1 MPGVWGVKEN
11 LELQD
16 KKAQNTQSNL
26 NAWYQQE
33 LEKPYHQQCCISRVH
48 AVSHENTDHV
58 EDLSRGN
65 SCYILAKNLI
75 MFRTYPQDVSEAE
88 VKSNGQINLSGRFRR
103 EKYSGCGIVT
113 ADCFQPGFQTTEQK
127 DGESV
132 VPSDNGT
139 FTALNQEA
147 TVTKDT

>member
-1 MPGVWGVKEN
+1 
-11 LELQD
+11 
-16 KKAQNTQSNL
+16 
-26 NAWYQQE
+26 
-33 LEKPYHQQCCISRVH
+33 
-48 AVSHENTDHV
+48 
-58 EDLSRGN
+58 
-65 SCYILAKNLI
+65 
-75 MFRTYPQDVSEAE
+75 MFHTYPQDVSETE
-88 VKSNGQINLSGRFRR
+88 VKSNGQINLSGRFRK